1 MEMKISIH
9 KQISYKMK
17 IIISRVV
24 LFFLGRGIQTLYKQD
39 SIVKHEIMEWKEN
52 FVIQITTQNHEVD
65 WRLKKENGKLVPTKL
80 EKTIDLSISF
90 KSIDILFK
98 LVTGRLGVSQAYA
111 EHRFLLKGD
120 IKDAMSFVRVIDRTE
135 GYLFPKFITKG
146 ILKQIPKR
154 EKSMLEIYT
163 RVLIHT

>member
-1 MEMKISIH
+1 MRVSIH
-9 KQISYKMK
+9 KKITHRAKTVISK
-17 IIISRVV
+17 IV

-39 SIVKHEIMEWKEN
+39 SIVKREIMGWKEN
-52 FVIQITTQNHEVD
+52 FVIQITTQNHDVD
-65 WRLKKENGKLVPTKL
+65 WKLKKENEKLIRT
-80 EKTIDLSISF
+80 ETENIDLSISF

-98 LVTGRLGVSQAYA
+98 LVTGRLGVAQAYA

-135 GYLFPKFITKG
+135 GYLLPKFITKG

-154 EKSMLEIYT
+154 EKSMLEIYG
-163 RVLIHT
+163 RLLLHI

>member
-1 MEMKISIH
+1 MKVSIH
-9 KQISYKMK
+9 KQLSNK
-17 IIISRVV
+17 IKAIISKIV

-39 SIVKHEIMEWKEN
+39 SMVRHEIMGWKEN

-65 WRLKKENGKLVPTKL
+65 WKIKKENGKLVRTKS
-80 EKTIDLSISF
+80 EAIDLSISF

-98 LVTGRLGVSQAYA
+98 LVTGRLGVAQAYA
-111 EHRFLLKGD
+111 EHRFLLKGE

-135 GYLFPKFITKG
+135 GYLFPKFMTKG

-154 EKSMLEIYT
+154 EKSIVEIYG
-163 RVLIHT
+163 RLLLHA

>member
-1 MEMKISIH
+1 MKVSIH
-9 KQISYKMK
+9 KQLSNK
-17 IIISRVV
+17 IKAIISKIV

-39 SIVKHEIMEWKEN
+39 SMIRHEIMGWKEN

-65 WRLKKENGKLVPTKL
+65 WKIKKENGKLVRTKS
-80 EKTIDLSISF
+80 EAIDLSISF

-98 LVTGRLGVSQAYA
+98 LVTGRLGVAQAYA
-111 EHRFLLKGD
+111 EHRFLLKGE

-135 GYLFPKFITKG
+135 GYLFPKFMTKG

-154 EKSMLEIYT
+154 EKLIVEIYG
-163 RVLIHT
+163 RLLLHT

>member
-1 MEMKISIH
+1 MRISIH
-9 KQISYKMK
+9 KQISHK
-17 IIISRVV
+17 IKTMISKIV

-39 SIVKHEIMEWKEN
+39 SIVKHEIIDWKEN

-65 WRLKKENGKLVPTKL
+65 WKLKKENGKLVRTNS
-80 EKTIDLSISF
+80 EKIDLSISF

-98 LVTGRLGVSQAYA
+98 LVTGRLGVAKAYA

-120 IKDAMSFVRVIDRTE
+120 IKNAMSFVRVIDRTE
-135 GYLFPKFITKG
+135 GYLFPKFMTKG

-154 EKSMLEIYT
+154 EKSMLEIYA

>member
-1 MEMKISIH
+1 MKVSIH
-9 KQISYKMK
+9 KQLSNK
-17 IIISRVV
+17 IKAIISKIV

-39 SIVKHEIMEWKEN
+39 SMIRHEIMGWKEN

-65 WRLKKENGKLVPTKL
+65 WKIKKENGKLVRTKS
-80 EKTIDLSISF
+80 EAIDLSISF

-98 LVTGRLGVSQAYA
+98 LVTGRLGVAQAYA
-111 EHRFLLKGD
+111 EHRFLLKGE

-135 GYLFPKFITKG
+135 GYLFPKFMTKG

-154 EKSMLEIYT
+154 EKSIVKIYG
-163 RVLIHT
+163 RLLLHT

>member
-1 MEMKISIH
+1 MRVSIH
-9 KQISYKMK
+9 KKITHRAKTVISK
-17 IIISRVV
+17 IV
-24 LFFLGRGIQTLYKQD
+24 LFFLGRGIQTLYNQD
-39 SIVKHEIMEWKEN
+39 SIVKREIMGWKEN
-52 FVIQITTQNHEVD
+52 FVIQITTQNHDVD
-65 WRLKKENGKLVPTKL
+65 WKLKKENEKLIRT
-80 EKTIDLSISF
+80 ETENIDLSISF

-98 LVTGRLGVSQAYA
+98 LVTGRLGVAQAYA

-154 EKSMLEIYT
+154 EKSMLEIYG
-163 RVLIHT
+163 RLLLHI